1 MAQGFVKNLNLQES
15 ANRSS
20 DRQILDNLGGVNI
33 SQDILLFDANTRF
46 SSILQN
52 NPDFTEPFETAFPS
66 VIAGQRYRVTDQGQN
81 RDWTQVG
88 SPIAS
93 PPINYIFTA
102 SEPPATL
109 TGSDGL
115 CRKVIGRIDFEK
127 YTDTSDGVTYRVIGS
142 NKVAFSNDT
151 TLSIN
156 AGVTYPYIVYNS
168 NGTDTFQLTLADNYP
183 STITAIDLGDI
194 TTIDLYRSDVITSTN
209 INNMAP
215 ETTLINDEDD
225 SNISEG
231 EDSDQQDDS
240 ISGLDIDEEFTTF
253 DKTDYVGNIVGNI
266 EYKKTRVPVTYN
278 DNVFDER
285 VRFKG
290 SVTIVNTDLLGVGQD
305 RAITSALVQG
315 KKYKIT
321 DTGNTGQSVWQSIGA
336 TNGTLNEEFTATNAV
351 GSGSGRVIAVNP
363 PGLFIVNAATGNTIR
378 AFSGTDNPWLDT
390 STSDAATP
398 EFISGD
404 ALMTTSSVDK
414 AQVSKIVIKPNTT
427 TDNIKLVRTN
437 ADRTAVNT
445 LVSADPQTT
454 NNFKIPIV
462 VNGEQYYILA
472 KIG

>member
-15 ANRSS
+15 ATRSS

-52 NPDFTEPFETAFPS
+52 DPDFTEPFETAFS
-66 VIAGQRYRVTDQGQN
+66 GVISGERYRVTDQGQN

-102 SEPPATL
+102 STPSATL

-127 YTDTSDGVTYRVIGS
+127 YTDTLDGVTYRVIGS
-142 NKVAFSNDT
+142 NKVAFSNET

-168 NGTDTFQLTLADNYP
+168 NGTDTFQLTLADGYP
-183 STITAIDLGDI
+183 DTITALDLGDI
-194 TTIDLYRSDVITSTN
+194 SVIDLYRSDVITAAN
-209 INNMAP
+209 INNMSP
-215 ETTLINDEDD
+215 ETTVINDEDD
-225 SNISEG
+225 SNLAEGSGG
-231 EDSDQQDDS
+231 EDDTDV
-240 ISGLDIDEEFTTF
+240 SGLDIDEEFTPF
-253 DKTDYVGNIVGNI
+253 DKTSYVGNIVGNI
-266 EYKKTRVPVTYN
+266 EYKKTRVPVTYK
-278 DNVFDER
+278 DNLFDER

-305 RAITSALVQG
+305 RGITSALVQG

-321 DTGNTGQSVWQSIGA
+321 DPGNTGQAVWQTLGA

-351 GSGSGRVIAVNP
+351 GSGSGRVISVNP
-363 PGLFIVNAATGNTIR
+363 PGLFIVNAATGDTIR

-398 EFISGD
+398 AFIDGD

-414 AQVSKIVIKPNTT
+414 AQVSKLVIKPNTT

-437 ADRTAVNT
+437 AGRTAVDT

-454 NNFKIPIV
+454 NNYKIPIV

-472 KIG
+472 KIS